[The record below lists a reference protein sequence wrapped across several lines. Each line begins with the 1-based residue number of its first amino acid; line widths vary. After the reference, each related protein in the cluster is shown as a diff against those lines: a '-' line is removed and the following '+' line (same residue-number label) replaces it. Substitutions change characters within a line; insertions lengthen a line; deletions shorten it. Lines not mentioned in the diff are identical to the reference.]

1 MKFYEVSF
9 HVDIDDSII
18 IEANS
23 EEEAEEIVRNLDGFE
38 FMDLSGLYI
47 DPSNYADFEI
57 EDVTEI
63 EED

>member
-1 MKFYEVSF
+1 MKSYEVSF

-23 EEEAEEIVRNLDGFE
+23 EEAEEIVRNLNGLE

-57 EDVTEI
+57 EYVTEI